1 MRRCGADSNLNPV
14 PGPTAPGSPETSMP
28 KLGRRTFMKTAALAG
43 ASLFPAGLSF
53 ADGQDRRVDD
63 GDAAMLRFLAAAET
77 LETDAWQQY
86 TELAMNDPA
95 YSTALSNIDG
105 DMAAY
110 LAQQTADS
118 ASHAAFINAFLMSV
132 HRLPV
137 NLDAFRTLPSSP
149 ATGAAQ
155 VPRLTNLAHLTVDTS
170 WYLRYRSTVNPD
182 FGAKFPQVVDI
193 VDRPGIP
200 QHDGYTANQIQAIA
214 NTGAFHFAM
223 LEAGGSSLYD
233 TLSLKATNS
242 VVLRMLTS
250 IGGTEVAHFAI
261 WHDKAGDA
269 PPVDSGDGLVFP
281 DLNAN
286 PATATNLVMP
296 HPCEFIS
303 PNLPLCSIIRP
314 TSVAF
319 GGATAIAHIVV
330 NSGLFIGQSQ
340 AFFDAVLGLAAE
352 ADNARR
358 RGD

>member
-1 MRRCGADSNLNPV
+1 LV
-14 PGPTAPGSPETSMP
+14 
-28 KLGRRTFMKTAALAG
+28 
-43 ASLFPAGLSF
+43 
-53 ADGQDRRVDD
+53 
-63 GDAAMLRFLAAAET
+63 
-77 LETDAWQQY
+77 
-86 TELAMNDPA
+86 
-95 YSTALSNIDG
+95 
-105 DMAAY
+105 
-110 LAQQTADS
+110 
-118 ASHAAFINAFLMSV
+118 SV
-132 HRLPV
+132 HRQPV

-149 ATGAAQ
+149 AMGAAQ

-170 WYLRYRSTVNPD
+170 WYLRYRSTANPD
-182 FGAKFPQVVDI
+182 FGAKFPQVVNI
-193 VDRPGIP
+193 MDRPGIP

-233 TLSLKATNS
+233 NLSLKATNP

-286 PATATNLVMP
+286 ASTATNLVMP

-303 PNLPLCSIIRP
+303 ANFPLCSIIRP
-314 TSVAF
+314 TSTAF
-319 GGATAIAHIVV
+319 GGATAIAHIVA

-340 AFFDAVLGLAAE
+340 AFFDAVLGLAAA
-352 ADNARR
+352 ADDARR
-358 RGD
+358 RCEGGGVS